1 MSDHYDPEMSKR
13 ARDAGIARVLSL
25 NSTWADNLGAWIIS
39 LPHGWTGT
47 GEEIRR
53 IYRECGGQLPKH
65 HNAWGGVINGMVRRG
80 VLVRTGKRKHM
91 IASKSH
97 SRTTDVYVRA

>member
-1 MSDHYDPEMSKR
+1 MDDRFDPNEAKR
-13 ARDAGIARVLSL
+13 RRDEGIARVLSR
-25 NSTWADNLGAWIIS
+25 NASWADNLGAWIIG

-53 IYRECGGQLPKH
+53 IYRDCGGQLPTH

-80 VLVRTGKRKHM
+80 ILVKTGKRKHM
-91 IASKSH
+91 VTSKSH
-97 SRTTDVYVRA
+97 SRSTDVYVRA